1 MSLNTFLRWTVIVSV
16 FSLCL
21 VPFIVST
28 SLFFPFIVGK
38 NILFR
43 VAVEIGLAA
52 WVFLAFRDASARPR
66 VSALLWSFVA
76 FTGVMGLATVFGE
89 NPWKSFWSNFERMEG
104 YVTILHL
111 LGYFVMT
118 STVLNTEKV
127 WSWFLKT
134 SLGASIIVSG
144 YALMQVFGYIPV
156 NQGGT
161 RVDATLGNATYLA
174 VYVLFHIFFAAMLC
188 VRERKAW
195 LKVTYAAIALVH
207 MIVLYNTGTRGT
219 VFGLIAG
226 SFVVTA
232 LIALFDKREK
242 KRRVIAASVIGAG
255 IILSLGALAVKNAPF
270 VQNSPV
276 LSRYASISF
285 NEIQTQGRYFIWP
298 MAVKGFEQRPILGW
312 GQDNFN
318 YVFNANYDPR
328 MYGQEQW
335 FDRAHNV
342 FLDWLIAGGLL
353 GLLSYLALYAAGIWM
368 LWKKATDMSFTE
380 KALLTGL
387 GVAYFV
393 HNLLVFDNIMSYI
406 LFASVL
412 AFIHF
417 KSTRLAHPVGSDAE
431 ELDGNESV
439 TVGAVLLIALC
450 FSLYFFNWRAY
461 ATGSALL
468 EGLRASSSNPVQA
481 DLVLARYQEALSYD
495 TVGRPETLER
505 IIEAA
510 PRFNSS
516 GATIQSR
523 QKFYE
528 MGRKA
533 LEEQLTRAP
542 GDARY
547 ELFAGVFYNSYGQND
562 VALAHFTKARE
573 LSPKKQTILFALGNF
588 YLNTKEYQKASDVFK
603 TAFDLDA
610 SNQQAGNYYAIS
622 LIYLGKEPQAKA
634 FLKEKF
640 GNDDMTGDIFLRAYV
655 EAADW
660 ASVVKTLKV
669 RVAADPT
676 NMSERQNLAAAY
688 VQMGD
693 KPSAIAIIREMIK
706 VNPSFKSTGEE
717 YIRQIQALGK

>member
-21 VPFIVST
+21 VPFVVST

-52 WVFLAFRDASARPR
+52 WVLLAFRDASARPR
-66 VSALLWSFVA
+66 MSALFWSFVA

-111 LGYFVMT
+111 FGYFVVA
-118 STVLNTEKV
+118 STVLNTEKF

-134 SLGASIIVSG
+134 SLGASLVVSG
-144 YALMQVFGYIPV
+144 YALMQVFGHIPV

-174 VYVLFHIFFAAMLC
+174 VYVLFHIFFAAMLLA
-188 VRERKAW
+188 REKRVW
-195 LKVTYAAIALVH
+195 PKVVYAAIALTHSV
-207 MIVLYNTGTRGT
+207 VLYNTGTRGT

-226 SFVVTA
+226 AFVVTT

-242 KRRVIAASVIGAG
+242 KRRVIAASILGVGLALSAGAF
-255 IILSLGALAVKNAPF
+255 AVKNAPF

-285 NEIQTQGRYFIWP
+285 NEIQRQGRYFIWP

-318 YVFNANYDPR
+318 YVFNAKYDPR

-342 FLDWLIAGGLL
+342 FLDWLIAGGIL

-439 TVGAVLLIALC
+439 TVGAVILVALC
-450 FSLYFFNWRAY
+450 VALYFFNWRAY

-468 EGLRASSSNPVQA
+468 DGLRASSSNPVQA
-481 DLVLARYQEALSYD
+481 DAAFVHYEEALSYD
-495 TVGRPETLER
+495 TVGRPEVLER

-510 PRFNSS
+510 PRLNAS
-516 GATIQSR
+516 GATLQSR

-533 LEEQLTRAP
+533 LEEQLSRMP

-547 ELFAGVFYNSYGQND
+547 ELFAGVFYNSYGQSAE
-562 VALAHFTKARE
+562 ALKHFIKAHE

-588 YLNTKEYQKASDVFK
+588 YLNVKEYQKASDVFK
-603 TAFDLDA
+603 EAFDLET
-610 SNQQAGNYYAIS
+610 SNRQAGNYYAIS
-622 LIYLGKEPQAKA
+622 LIYLGKESQARA
-634 FLKEKF
+634 FLREKF
-640 GNDDMTGDIFLRAYV
+640 GSDDMTGDLFLKAYI
-655 EAADW
+655 EAGDW
-660 ASVVKTLKV
+660 ATVIKTLKV
-669 RVAADPT
+669 RIAADPS

-688 VQMGD
+688 VQAGE
-693 KPSAIAIIREMIK
+693 KASAISVIREMIRL
-706 VNPSFKSTGEE
+706 NPSFKSTGEE
-717 YIRQIQALGK
+717 YVRQIQALGK